1 MKTIQITPPVQ
12 ILLVL
17 AALAAIAAVLVGNRP
32 EIERY
37 LKVKAM

>member
-1 MKTIQITPPVQ
+1 MKSIRIPV
-12 ILLVL
+12 LPLVL
-17 AALAAIAAVLVGNRP
+17 MLLAAAVAAVVTQMP